1 MDKVAI
7 THKIIDIFD
16 LLRQNGALETPVKI
30 GHQGYPL
37 FNLKMNKG
45 GAERWIGLFSA
56 TGFILAFSD
65 KRIWGN
71 GLDIFNELNA

>member
-45 GAERWIGLFSA
+45 GAGD
-56 TGFILAFSD
+56 G
-65 KRIWGN
+65 
-71 GLDIFNELNA
+71 